1 MEADEL
7 EKLTEEK
14 RKQREERK
22 KRLAATQ
29 KTVYRQIHRGYL
41 LILMEDRILVLEWQN
56 HK

>member
-29 KTVYRQIHRGYL
+29 KTV
-41 LILMEDRILVLEWQN
+41 
-56 HK
+56 